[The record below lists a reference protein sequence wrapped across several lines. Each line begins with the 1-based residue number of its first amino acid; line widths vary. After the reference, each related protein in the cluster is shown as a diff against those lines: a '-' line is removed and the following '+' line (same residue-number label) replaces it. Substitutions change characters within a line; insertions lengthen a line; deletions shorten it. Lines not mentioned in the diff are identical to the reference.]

1 MNPVFRE
8 AAGHVE
14 HGWIM
19 GLMTLLFFACFIGW
33 TWWAYA
39 KGNRQAMNDA
49 ARLPLTTGD
58 DA

>member
-1 MNPVFRE
+1 MNPVYRD
-8 AAGHVE
+8 AAVYVQHA
-14 HGWIM
+14 WIM
-19 GLMTLLFFACFIGW
+19 GAMTVLFIVCFIGW

-39 KGNRQAMNDA
+39 RHNRARFEEA

>member
-8 AAGHVE
+8 AAGFVD

-19 GLMTLLFFACFIGW
+19 GAMTVLFFACFIGW
-33 TWWAYA
+33 SWWAYA
-39 KGNRQAMNDA
+39 KHNRQKFEDA
-49 ARLPLTTGD
+49 ALLPLTTGD